1 MTFAD
6 FTALISSSA
15 DPVILVEGR
24 RSIPEASAH
33 AARRL
38 SAQLATRFPHLCFR
52 SGNATGTDEAFGAGV
67 IAIAPERLQI
77 VAPDA
82 GHRKKQRHPLVSYYF
97 PESLD
102 PDTLET
108 IKEMTTAATPANRG
122 LVKCYQR
129 GGRLGAQAAC
139 LIRDTLKV
147 AGITGQLAPPVA
159 ALFWIDRD
167 HPDAGG
173 TGHTIRACRNAG
185 VPTVFQNDWSK
196 WLGESST
203 HS

>member
-1 MTFAD
+1 MTFAA

-33 AARRL
+33 AARRF
-38 SAQLATRFPHLCFR
+38 SAQLATRFPHLRFR

-122 LVKCYQR
+122 LVKMLSARRQAWSA
-129 GGRLGAQAAC
+129 GRLSHPGYPQSRRNHRPARPTRRR
-139 LIRDTLKV
+139 LILD
-147 AGITGQLAPPVA
+147 
-159 ALFWIDRD
+159 
-167 HPDAGG
+167 
-173 TGHTIRACRNAG
+173 
-185 VPTVFQNDWSK
+185 
-196 WLGESST
+196 
-203 HS
+203 